1 MSDDGFDA
9 VLDRY
14 FAKKGRWSLFVAIC
28 LYEKIDPIDR
38 DEPIT
43 DDDSA
48 DNKDGV
54 TDPTVRPCKV
64 AIESIEDALRGHEF
78 GADGIPNL
86 VGKHDQPDKIGAA
99 QYSVDPRKFVPW
111 AVKKWPNHAAHLQ
124 TAEDRYQDRK
134 KFIGLKPAQKKE
146 AARQEFL
153 RMVARGEFDFKDPA
167 ANKSECARILE
178 GRLTRA
184 GSRPPYV
191 VGTLR
196 KMIAEWVEVL
206 LDNEKCQES
215 D

>member
-14 FAKKGRWSLFVAIC
+14 FAIKGSWSLFIAIC
-28 LYEKIDPIDR
+28 LYEKIDPKNHKT
-38 DEPIT
+38 PIT
-43 DDDSA
+43 DVYSDRKSHEEPDF
-48 DNKDGV
+48 K
-54 TDPTVRPCKV
+54 VRLCKL
-64 AIESIEDALRGHEF
+64 AIGSIEDAELGHAF
-78 GADGIPNL
+78 DADGIPNL
-86 VGKHDQPDKIGAA
+86 VGKLDRLDEIGAA

-111 AVKKWPNHAAHLQ
+111 AVKKWPNHTAHLQ
-124 TAEDRYQDRK
+124 AAEDRYQDRK
-134 KFIGLKPAQKKE
+134 KFIGLKPAQRKE

-153 RMVARGEFDFKDPA
+153 RMVARNEFDLNDPA

-184 GSRPPYV
+184 GSRPLYV

-196 KMIAEWVEVL
+196 KMIREWVEAEH
-206 LDNEKCQES
+206 DNEKCQES

>member
-1 MSDDGFDA
+1 MIENLTDEI
-9 VLDRY
+9 LDSY
-14 FAKKGRWSLFVAIC
+14 FARKGRWSLFVAIC
-28 LYEKIDPIDR
+28 LSENLNPKAR
-38 DEPIT
+38 KKPIT
-43 DDDSA
+43 DHDSA
-48 DNKDGV
+48 EIEDGV
-54 TDPTVRPCKV
+54 KDYTVRPCKV

-86 VGKHDQPDKIGAA
+86 VGRRDWPDEIGAA

-124 TAEDRYQDRK
+124 AAEDRYQDRK
-134 KFIGLKPAQKKE
+134 KFIGLKPAQNKE

-153 RMVARGEFDFKDPA
+153 RMVARSEFDIKDPA
-167 ANKSECARILE
+167 ANKSECARTLE

-196 KMIAEWVEVL
+196 KMIREWVEVL